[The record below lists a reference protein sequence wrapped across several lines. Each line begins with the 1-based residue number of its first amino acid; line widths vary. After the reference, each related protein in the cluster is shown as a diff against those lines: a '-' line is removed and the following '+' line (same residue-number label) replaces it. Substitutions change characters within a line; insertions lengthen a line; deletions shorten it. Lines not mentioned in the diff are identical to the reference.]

1 MITPSPTTKIA
12 PTLARGVLADI
23 VGPTATKLGFLKIT
37 IPNTNYELHLYPVNP
52 PRAAVG
58 KRIIGEIRARAR
70 RIDVVETGGQY
81 IEPVYG
87 RPRRVQGT
95 VIAVNTDAIVVDAGV
110 PVHITP
116 TDPRQ
121 KPSDFQVDQFVSFD
135 VMEGAVFEEKA
146 G

>member
-1 MITPSPTTKIA
+1 MITPSPTTKIS
-12 PTLARGVLADI
+12 PTLARGILAEI

-52 PRAAVG
+52 PKAQVG
-58 KRIIGEIRARAR
+58 KRIIGEIRLRAR

-95 VIAVNTDAIVVDAGV
+95 VIAVTNDAIVVDAGA
-110 PVHITP
+110 PVHVTP

-121 KPSDFQVDQFVSFD
+121 KPTDFQVDQFVSFD
-135 VMEGAVFEEKA
+135 AMDGAVFEEKA
-146 G
+146 